1 MLLDFQIAKNSQG
14 KAVDFSI
21 DVPMDNNLIEE
32 KGYTFTS
39 PCRLVGTLV
48 YEFEALKLT
57 ANAEV
62 SIKAFCDLCGEDLEK
77 SFTFPIEEV
86 FAKSK
91 LDLSTHLINYPD
103 KWFEHFTWA
112 EKLGIAVFRERIA
125 IEDYYNSKGEIKERA
140 AKEICT
146 DIDRGLWDSCFFWDI
161 ENYHSVT
168 ATSSLNTTIIK
179 LLSNQN
185 GLPSMLQQ
193 DKKNEIVS

>member
-86 FAKSK
+86 FAKSNS
-91 LDLSTHLINYPD
+91 DDSNYYEIGSTSVDVTPMVVDNF
-103 KWFEHFTWA
+103 FEN
-112 EKLGIAVFRERIA
+112 LPSRIVCK
-125 IEDYYNSKGEIKERA
+125 DDCKGL
-140 AKEICT
+140 C
-146 DIDRGLWDSCFFWDI
+146 DRCGKNL
-161 ENYHSVT
+161 NYHSC
-168 ATSSLNTTIIK
+168 NCQQIK
-179 LLSNQN
+179 QELDNQDN
-185 GLPSMLQQ
+185 PFYKLKYKQE
-193 DKKNEIVS
+193 DR